1 MIRTFTKWFGY
12 FPHILQIKEIF
23 ISRMC
28 IYLQSLNFFPLS
40 LRKFK
45 FMDELSVLSISL
57 SIASLGIFFLF
68 FASND
73 DDDQDGGKLI
83 KSVQRIN

>member
-1 MIRTFTKWFGY
+1 
-12 FPHILQIKEIF
+12 
-23 ISRMC
+23 
-28 IYLQSLNFFPLS
+28 
-40 LRKFK
+40 
-45 FMDELSVLSISL
+45 MDELSVLSISL

-83 KSVQRIN
+83 KSLERIIYFQLIKTFNSDL

>member
-1 MIRTFTKWFGY
+1 
-12 FPHILQIKEIF
+12 
-23 ISRMC
+23 MC
-28 IYLQSLNFFPLS
+28 IFLLSFIFFRL
-40 LRKFK
+40 LLEKK

-57 SIASLGIFFLF
+57 SIASLGIFLLF

>member
-1 MIRTFTKWFGY
+1 MNLCFF
-12 FPHILQIKEIF
+12 
-23 ISRMC
+23 
-28 IYLQSLNFFPLS
+28 LNFIFFGLI
-40 LRKFK
+40 LKKFK

-68 FASND
+68 FLSND

-83 KSVQRIN
+83 KSVHSIN

>member
-1 MIRTFTKWFGY
+1 MVIFLFYKKSNFY
-12 FPHILQIKEIF
+12 LEIV
-23 ISRMC
+23 
-28 IYLQSLNFFPLS
+28 YLCTIFDFFRL
-40 LRKFK
+40 LLEKFK

-57 SIASLGIFFLF
+57 SMASLGIFFLF

-83 KSVQRIN
+83 KSARRIN

>member
-1 MIRTFTKWFGY
+1 
-12 FPHILQIKEIF
+12 
-23 ISRMC
+23 MC
-28 IYLQSLNFFPLS
+28 IFLLSFIFFSFIIKKIL
-40 LRKFK
+40 

>member
-1 MIRTFTKWFGY
+1 
-12 FPHILQIKEIF
+12 
-23 ISRMC
+23 MC
-28 IYLQSLNFFPLS
+28 ISLLSFIFFRL
-40 LRKFK
+40 LLKK
-45 FMDELSVLSISL
+45 ILFMDELSVLSISL

-83 KSVQRIN
+83 KSLERIN

>member
-1 MIRTFTKWFGY
+1 MYLFTVF
-12 FPHILQIKEIF
+12 
-23 ISRMC
+23 
-28 IYLQSLNFFPLS
+28 NFFS
-40 LRKFK
+40 YIIDKNK

-57 SIASLGIFFLF
+57 SIASIGIFFLF

-83 KSVQRIN
+83 KSAQRIN

>member
-1 MIRTFTKWFGY
+1 
-12 FPHILQIKEIF
+12 
-23 ISRMC
+23 MC
-28 IYLQSLNFFPLS
+28 IFLLSSIFFRL
-40 LRKFK
+40 LLEKFL

-83 KSVQRIN
+83 KSLERIN

>member
-1 MIRTFTKWFGY
+1 MF
-12 FPHILQIKEIF
+12 IL
-23 ISRMC
+23 RMC
-28 IYLQSLNFFPLS
+28 ICLLSFIFFRLLLNKLE
-40 LRKFK
+40 
-45 FMDELSVLSISL
+45 FMEELSVLSISL

-83 KSVQRIN
+83 KSSQRIN

>member
-1 MIRTFTKWFGY
+1 
-12 FPHILQIKEIF
+12 
-23 ISRMC
+23 MC
-28 IYLQSLNFFPLS
+28 ICLLSFIFFRL
-40 LRKFK
+40 LWKKFI
-45 FMDELSVLSISL
+45 FMDELSALSISL

-83 KSVQRIN
+83 KSVQEIN

>member
-1 MIRTFTKWFGY
+1 M
-12 FPHILQIKEIF
+12 E
-23 ISRMC
+23 
-28 IYLQSLNFFPLS
+28 
-40 LRKFK
+40 
-45 FMDELSVLSISL
+45 ELSVLSISL

-83 KSVQRIN
+83 KSVQRMH